1 MLVESKDIPER
12 SNIDLTFYISAWLM
26 HFNWKVEYD
35 ENGCFLESP
44 YLFGEDEKYAQYM
57 QVILSPSTELSIFPT
72 DAIQNK
78 IFEMHQFKNTRPK
91 PAYGRQT
98 QDGIPLPPTGLLDA

>member
-1 MLVESKDIPER
+1 MLFESKDIPER

-26 HFNWKVEYD
+26 HSNWKVEYD

-57 QVILSPSTELSIFPT
+57 QVSLLPST
-72 DAIQNK
+72 
-78 IFEMHQFKNTRPK
+78 
-91 PAYGRQT
+91 Y
-98 QDGIPLPPTGLLDA
+98 

>member
-1 MLVESKDIPER
+1 MLFEPKDIPER

-26 HFNWKVEYD
+26 HSNWKVEYD

-57 QVILSPSTELSIFPT
+57 QVGNISPST
-72 DAIQNK
+72 
-78 IFEMHQFKNTRPK
+78 
-91 PAYGRQT
+91 
-98 QDGIPLPPTGLLDA
+98 